1 MDTRE
6 TRELARRALLVQ
18 GSAAAAALALHR
30 FPGLAHALGRA
41 FPGRPGEA
49 VLPWLDQP
57 APNPVPERVGSLLRW
72 EQLDSY
78 LTPNDRFFTNAHY
91 GLPAVDAAT
100 WRPAVGGLVAHPL
113 TLSLDAVRARPRQ
126 EVVFTLECSGNHGFA
141 WNPGLIGT
149 ARWAG
154 TPLAPLLAEAGVL
167 EAGREVVFWGAD
179 AGEETV
185 RVVATSRTPRTRT
198 SCWPTR

>member
-1 MDTRE
+1 MDSG
-6 TRELARRALLVQ
+6 ELARRALLVQ

-30 FPGLAHALGRA
+30 LPGLASALGRA
-41 FPGRPGEA
+41 FPGQPGEA

-100 WRPAVGGLVAHPL
+100 CLL
-113 TLSLDAVRARPRQ
+113 YTSDA
-126 EVVFTLECSGNHGFA
+126 
-141 WNPGLIGT
+141 
-149 ARWAG
+149 
-154 TPLAPLLAEAGVL
+154 
-167 EAGREVVFWGAD
+167 AD
-179 AGEETV
+179 EL
-185 RVVATSRTPRTRT
+185 
-198 SCWPTR
+198 